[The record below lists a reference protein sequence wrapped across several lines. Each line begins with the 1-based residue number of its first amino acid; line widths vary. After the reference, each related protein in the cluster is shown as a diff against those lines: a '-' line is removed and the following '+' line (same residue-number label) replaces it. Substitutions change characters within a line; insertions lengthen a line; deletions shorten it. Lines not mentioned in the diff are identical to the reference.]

1 MTQLR
6 GCSKEQVDKEQSPA
20 FSVILLW
27 QYRCK
32 LTNHHVLL
40 PTGFSKVKHV
50 IPGTGKRDTTPCSPT
65 CLEDFWQCFTRLI
78 NRDTCSCDWQP
89 AAVVKQGLPA
99 IYSCLILIGHNEK
112 SHLYPLTSS
121 LLFCKFFKLP
131 TNIYESKSTI
141 WYWPISISLHT
152 HHPAVA
158 SLEHCVLIENLQ
170 VYFTGSFPLNRK
182 LSTQAYE

>member
-1 MTQLR
+1 MTHLR

-50 IPGTGKRDTTPCSPT
+50 IPGPGKRDATPCSPT
-65 CLEDFWQCFTRLI
+65 CLEDFWQCFTRLS

-99 IYSCLILIGHNEK
+99 IYSCLILRGHNEK
-112 SHLYPLTSS
+112 SHLYPLTSLYFS
-121 LLFCKFFKLP
+121 VNSSNCPQTFMNQSPPFGIDRYQYPF
-131 TNIYESKSTI
+131 I
-141 WYWPISISLHT
+141 
-152 HHPAVA
+152 PAVA
-158 SLEHCVLIENLQ
+158 FLEHCVLIENLQ